1 MKYINEYR
9 DNVLVRKLSNKLRK
23 YNDLDISLMEVCGGH
38 TMAIHRFGIPSLLPK
53 GIKLLSGPG
62 CPVCVS
68 SISFIDKAI
77 AYSAIKNVIITTY
90 GDLIRVPG
98 SQSSLEKE
106 KSKGADIRIVY
117 STLEAL
123 NIAKINQNKKV
134 IFLGIGFETTAPAS
148 AVVIQK
154 AYHENIQNF
163 FLLSTHKI
171 MPPVMEALLN
181 EDVKIDGFICP
192 GHVSTI
198 TGSKI
203 YDFIPDKYKIA
214 CVVTGFEPTDLMQ
227 SIYMLAKQIHDKTPK
242 VEIQYSRAV
251 VKEGNV
257 KAQKIMN
264 EVFETRNDIWRGIGE
279 IPDSGLKLREK
290 YKEFDAELVF
300 NIQFESKGENPACIC
315 GDILRGLKTPKDCNL
330 FGKTC
335 SPVNPVGACMV
346 SSEGS
351 CAAYYKY
358 QNYDGFN

>member
-1 MKYINEYR
+1 MKYIDEYR
-9 DNVLVRKLSNKLRK
+9 NAEVVQKISERLKAYDK
-23 YNDLDISLMEVCGGH
+23 LDISLMEVCGGH

-53 GIKLLSGPG
+53 GIKLISGPG

-68 SISFIDKAI
+68 SIKFIDKAI
-77 AYSAIKNVIITTY
+77 ACSAIENVIITTY

-98 SQSSLEKE
+98 SKSSLEKE

-123 NIAKINQNKKV
+123 NIAKVNQDKKV

-148 AVVIQK
+148 AVAIQK
-154 AYHENIQNF
+154 AYNENILNF
-163 FLLSTHKI
+163 YLLSAHKI

-181 EDVKIDGFICP
+181 DDVKIDGFICP

-203 YDFIPDKYKIA
+203 YDFIPEKYKIA
-214 CVVTGFEPTDLMQ
+214 CVIAGFEPTDLMQ
-227 SIYMLAKQIHDKTPK
+227 SIDMLASQIANDKQK
-242 VEIQYSRAV
+242 VEIQYARAAT
-251 VKEGNV
+251 KEGNI
-257 KAQKIMN
+257 KAQAIMD
-264 EVFETRNDIWRGIGE
+264 EVFKTRNDLWRGIGE
-279 IPDSGLKLREK
+279 IPESGLKLREK
-290 YKEFDAELVF
+290 YQEFNAENVF
-300 NIQFESKGENPACIC
+300 DIHIEAKSENPACIC
-315 GDILRGLKTPKDCNL
+315 GDILRGLKTPKDCKL

-358 QNYDGFN
+358 QSYE

>member
-1 MKYINEYR
+1 MKYIDEYR
-9 DNVLVRKLSNKLRK
+9 NAEVVHKISERLKSYDN
-23 YNDLDISLMEVCGGH
+23 LDISLMEVCGGH

-53 GIKLLSGPG
+53 GIKLISGPG

-68 SISFIDKAI
+68 SINFIDKAI
-77 AYSAIKNVIITTY
+77 ALSEIDDVIITTY

-98 SQSSLEKE
+98 SQTSLEKE

-123 NIAKINQNKKV
+123 NIAKANQDKKV
-134 IFLGIGFETTAPAS
+134 VFLGIGFETTAPAS
-148 AVVIQK
+148 AVAIQK
-154 AYHENIQNF
+154 VFNEKITNF
-163 FLLSTHKI
+163 YLLSAHKI

-181 EDVKIDGFICP
+181 DEVKIDGFICP

-198 TGSKI
+198 TGSNI
-203 YDFIPDKYKIA
+203 YNFIPEKYKIA

-227 SIYMLAKQIHDKTPK
+227 SIDMLANQIVNNNQK

-251 VKEGNV
+251 IKDGNA
-257 KAQKIMN
+257 KAQAIMN
-264 EVFETRNDIWRGIGE
+264 EVFETRNDFWRGIGE
-279 IPDSGLKLREK
+279 IPNSGLKLREK
-290 YKEFDAELVF
+290 YKYFDAELVF
-300 NIQFESKGENPACIC
+300 DIKVESKSENKACIC
-315 GDILRGLKTPKDCNL
+315 GDILRGLKTPKDCKL

-335 SPVNPVGACMV
+335 SPVNPIGACMV

-358 QNYDGFN
+358 RNYE